1 MEIRHFVLTF
11 FLPSSSVTVLIKLQE
26 GSTEQTALDT
36 VCQGSHLGTNLYWHI
51 IYIENLIVIKV
62 LN

>member
-36 VCQGSHLGTNLYWHI
+36 VCHVSHLGTNL
-51 IYIENLIVIKV
+51 
-62 LN
+62 